1 VTRRKPSRLTTGR
14 LQLLRLFSTLL
25 ASLIDSK
32 IRPFLARQI
41 RYRPVPCV
49 TAVETGSVLELWVE
63 QYYESLE
70 RVAQSLQVRA
80 GQMVTNIV
88 VMAITLIV
96 IVRFF
101 TLYGH

>member
-1 VTRRKPSRLTTGR
+1 M
-14 LQLLRLFSTLL
+14 
-25 ASLIDSK
+25 
-32 IRPFLARQI
+32 
-41 RYRPVPCV
+41 
-49 TAVETGSVLELWVE
+49 LELWVE

-80 GQMVTNIV
+80 GHMVTNIV